1 MHHLCWA
8 QHLNKQVFETAF
20 LIFKIKYFTFFGKNK
35 NTKMKNKILY
45 AALIVLFIGTVGF
58 IVLKYQ
64 HNEQKTAANVYSLL
78 PRKGLLSNTDEWI
91 NTKKNVSLL
100 QNKIAANAADTKS
113 IIALAN
119 YFILEARATGNYAY
133 YDKAALKL
141 VNDVLKTDADN
152 FEALTLKSLV
162 YLSQHHFADGLATAQ
177 LARNI
182 IPFNAFVHGILV
194 DGYVE
199 MGNYDSALI
208 AAQNMM
214 DIRPDLR
221 SYARVS
227 YLREINGD
235 FPGAIKAMKMA
246 IDAGAPGD
254 EATEWSRIQI
264 GHLYENTGD
273 LKNAEMHY
281 RIALTERPGYMY
293 ALAGL
298 ARLALANKDYNKA
311 IDYYQQAAK
320 DAMDGAF
327 KEDMSAVYFLSGQK
341 EKANILI
348 KEVITELDKNAQAAN
363 TDESIGHYAD
373 KELAYAYLSINNFD
387 KALEYALLEYNRRP
401 KNIEVNETVAWMYY
415 KKGEAARALPFIK
428 AAFITKS
435 KNPTLLC
442 RAGLIYAMAGDAVNA
457 KKLLQQ
463 GLQANPNIDELL
475 KAAAKQVE
483 KSL

>member
-1 MHHLCWA
+1 LG
-8 QHLNKQVFETAF
+8 
-20 LIFKIKYFTFFGKNK
+20 KIKT
-35 NTKMKNKILY
+35 TKMKNKILY
-45 AALIVLFIGTVGF
+45 AALITFFIGSVGF
-58 IVLKYQ
+58 IVMKYQ
-64 HNEQKTAANVYSLL
+64 HNETKNAAIVYNLL

-91 NTKKNVSLL
+91 NTKKNVSML
-100 QNKIAANAADTKS
+100 QNKIVANAVDTKS

-119 YFILEARATGNYAY
+119 YFILEGRVTGNYAY
-133 YDKAALKL
+133 YDKAAMKL
-141 VNDVLKTDADN
+141 VNNVLKTDANN

-177 LARNI
+177 HARNI
-182 IPFNAFVHGILV
+182 IPYNAFVHGILV

-221 SYARVS
+221 SYARAS

-235 FPGAIKAMKMA
+235 YPGAIEAMKMA

-273 LKNAEMHY
+273 LKNAEMNY
-281 RIALTERPGYMY
+281 QIALNERPGYMY
-293 ALAGL
+293 ALAGM
-298 ARLALANKDYNKA
+298 ARIALASKDYNKA

-320 DAMDGAF
+320 DAIEGAF
-327 KEDMSAVYFLSGQK
+327 KEEMATVYLLSGQK
-341 EKANILI
+341 EKATELTQA
-348 KEVITELDKNAQAAN
+348 VINELDKNAKAA
-363 TDESIGHYAD
+363 TADESIGHYAD

-387 KALEYALLEYNRRP
+387 KALEHALLEYNRRP
-401 KNIEVNETVAWMYY
+401 KNIDVNETVAWMYY
-415 KKGEAARALPFIK
+415 KKGEAAKALPYLK
-428 AAFITKS
+428 TAFITKS

-442 RAGLIYAMAGDAVNA
+442 RAGLIYAKTGDTGNA

-475 KAAAKQVE
+475 KAEAIQVE

>member
-1 MHHLCWA
+1 
-8 QHLNKQVFETAF
+8 
-20 LIFKIKYFTFFGKNK
+20 
-35 NTKMKNKILY
+35 
-45 AALIVLFIGTVGF
+45 
-58 IVLKYQ
+58 
-64 HNEQKTAANVYSLL
+64 
-78 PRKGLLSNTDEWI
+78 
-91 NTKKNVSLL
+91 
-100 QNKIAANAADTKS
+100 
-113 IIALAN
+113 
-119 YFILEARATGNYAY
+119 
-133 YDKAALKL
+133 
-141 VNDVLKTDADN
+141 
-152 FEALTLKSLV
+152 
-162 YLSQHHFADGLATAQ
+162 
-177 LARNI
+177 
-182 IPFNAFVHGILV
+182 
-194 DGYVE
+194 
-199 MGNYDSALI
+199 
-208 AAQNMM
+208 
-214 DIRPDLR
+214 
-221 SYARVS
+221 
-227 YLREINGD
+227 
-235 FPGAIKAMKMA
+235 
-246 IDAGAPGD
+246 
-254 EATEWSRIQI
+254 
-264 GHLYENTGD
+264 
-273 LKNAEMHY
+273 
-281 RIALTERPGYMY
+281 MY

-435 KNPTLLC
+435 KNPKLLC
-442 RAGLIYAMAGDAVNA
+442 RSGLIYAMAGDAVNA